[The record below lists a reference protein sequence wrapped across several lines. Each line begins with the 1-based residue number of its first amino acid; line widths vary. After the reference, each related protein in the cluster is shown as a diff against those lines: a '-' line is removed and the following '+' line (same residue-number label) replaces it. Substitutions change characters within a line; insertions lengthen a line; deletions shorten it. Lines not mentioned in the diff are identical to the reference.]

1 MKIEQK
7 SIDLLIPYAK
17 NARIHNEAQIAQI
30 AGSIKEFGF
39 NNPVLI
45 DKDNG
50 IIAGH
55 GRVLAARK
63 LGLKEVPTIQLDH
76 LSENQKKAFILAD
89 NRIAMNSH
97 WDEEILSLELSD
109 LKDALDLTD
118 LGFEVAELDKLMN
131 GILPLDEMP
140 DLRIG
145 DREPIQQMTFKLHDD
160 QVDTVDQAI
169 EYVKKNF
176 DIKNELNENSNGNAL
191 AIMAELFMTQ
201 NAHG

>member
-63 LGLKEVPTIQLDH
+63 LGFKEVPTIQLDH
-76 LSENQKKAFILAD
+76 LSENQRKAFILAD

-160 QVDTVDQAI
+160 QVDTIDQAI

-191 AIMAELFMTQ
+191 AMMAELFMTQ
-201 NAHG
+201 NANG

>member
-55 GRVLAARK
+55 GRVMAARK

-76 LSENQKKAFILAD
+76 LSETQRRAFILAD

-118 LGFEVAELDKLMN
+118 LGFEVPELDKLMN

-191 AIMAELFMTQ
+191 AMMAELFMTQ

>member
-1 MKIEQK
+1 MKIELK

-55 GRVLAARK
+55 GRVMAARK
-63 LGLKEVPTIQLDH
+63 LGLQEVPTIQLDH
-76 LSENQKKAFILAD
+76 LSDIQRKAFILAD

-118 LGFEVAELDKLMN
+118 LGFEVPELDKLMN

-191 AIMAELFMTQ
+191 AMMAELFMTQ

>member
-1 MKIEQK
+1 MKIELK

-55 GRVLAARK
+55 GRVMAARK
-63 LGLKEVPTIQLDH
+63 LGLQEVPTIQLDH
-76 LSENQKKAFILAD
+76 LSDTQRKAFILAD

-118 LGFEVAELDKLMN
+118 LGFEVPELDKLMN

-191 AIMAELFMTQ
+191 AMMAELFMTQ

>member
-1 MKIEQK
+1 MKIELK
-7 SIDLLIPYAK
+7 SIDSLIPYAK
-17 NARIHNEAQIAQI
+17 NARIHNDSQIAQI

-55 GRVLAARK
+55 GRVMAARK
-63 LGLKEVPTIQLDH
+63 LGLTEVPTIQLDH
-76 LSENQKKAFILAD
+76 LSETQSKAFILAD
-89 NRIAMNSH
+89 NRIALNSH

-109 LKDALDLTD
+109 LKNALDLTD
-118 LGFEVAELDKLMN
+118 LGFEVAELDKLLN
-131 GILPLDEMP
+131 GVAILDEMP

-160 QVDTVDQAI
+160 QVDTVDQALEFI
-169 EYVKKNF
+169 KKNY
-176 DIKNELNENSNGNAL
+176 DIKNELNQNPNGNAL
-191 AIMAELFMTQ
+191 AMLAELFMTQ
-201 NAHG
+201 NGHS

>member
-7 SIDLLIPYAK
+7 SIDSLIPYAK

-55 GRVLAARK
+55 GRVMAARK

-76 LSENQKKAFILAD
+76 LSETQRRAFILAD

-118 LGFEVAELDKLMN
+118 LGFEVPELDKLMN
-131 GILPLDEMP
+131 GIIPLDEMP

-191 AIMAELFMTQ
+191 AMMAELFMTQ

>member
-55 GRVLAARK
+55 GRVMAARK

-76 LSENQKKAFILAD
+76 LSETQRRAFILAD

-118 LGFEVAELDKLMN
+118 LGFEVPELDKLMN

-160 QVDTVDQAI
+160 QVDTIDQAI

-191 AIMAELFMTQ
+191 AMMAELFMTQ

>member
-1 MKIEQK
+1 MKIELK

-76 LSENQKKAFILAD
+76 LSENQRKAFILAD

-160 QVDTVDQAI
+160 QVDTIDQAI

-191 AIMAELFMTQ
+191 AMMAELFMTQ
-201 NAHG
+201 NANS

>member
-55 GRVLAARK
+55 GRVMAARK

-76 LSENQKKAFILAD
+76 LSENQRKAFILAD

-160 QVDTVDQAI
+160 QVDTIDQAI

-191 AIMAELFMTQ
+191 AMMAELFMTQ

>member
-55 GRVLAARK
+55 GRVMAARK

-76 LSENQKKAFILAD
+76 LSETQRKAFILAD

-118 LGFEVAELDKLMN
+118 LGFEVPELDKLMN
-131 GILPLDEMP
+131 GIIPLDEMP

-191 AIMAELFMTQ
+191 AMMAELFMTQ

>member
-1 MKIEQK
+1 MKIELK

-55 GRVLAARK
+55 GRVMAARK

-76 LSENQKKAFILAD
+76 LSENQRKAFILAD

-191 AIMAELFMTQ
+191 AMMAELFMTQ

>member
-76 LSENQKKAFILAD
+76 LSENQRKAFILAD

-160 QVDTVDQAI
+160 QVDTIDQAI

-191 AIMAELFMTQ
+191 AMMAELFMTQ
-201 NAHG
+201 NVNG

>member
-1 MKIEQK
+1 MKIELK
-7 SIDLLIPYAK
+7 DIDSLIPYAK

-55 GRVLAARK
+55 GRVMAARK
-63 LGLKEVPTIQLDH
+63 LGLQEVPTIQLDH
-76 LSENQKKAFILAD
+76 LSDNQRRAFILAD

-109 LKDALDLTD
+109 LKNAMDLTD
-118 LGFEVAELDKLMN
+118 LGFEVPELDKLMN
-131 GILPLDEMP
+131 GIIPLDEMP

-191 AIMAELFMTQ
+191 AMMAELFMTQ

>member
-1 MKIEQK
+1 MKIELK

-55 GRVLAARK
+55 GRVMAARK

-76 LSENQKKAFILAD
+76 LSETQRRAFILAD

-118 LGFEVAELDKLMN
+118 LGFEVPELDKLMN

-191 AIMAELFMTQ
+191 AMMAELFMTQ

>member
-76 LSENQKKAFILAD
+76 LSENQRKAFILAD

-160 QVDTVDQAI
+160 QVDTIDQAI

-191 AIMAELFMTQ
+191 AMMAELFMTQ
-201 NAHG
+201 NANS

>member
-55 GRVLAARK
+55 GRVMAARK

-76 LSENQKKAFILAD
+76 LSENQRKAFILAD

-160 QVDTVDQAI
+160 QVDTIDQAI

-191 AIMAELFMTQ
+191 AMMAELFMTQ
-201 NAHG
+201 NANS

>member
-55 GRVLAARK
+55 GRVMAARK

-76 LSENQKKAFILAD
+76 LSENQRRAFILAD

-160 QVDTVDQAI
+160 QVDTIDQAI

-191 AIMAELFMTQ
+191 AMMAELFMTQ
-201 NAHG
+201 NANS

>member
-1 MKIEQK
+1 MKIELK
-7 SIDLLIPYAK
+7 SIDSLIPYAK
-17 NARIHNEAQIAQI
+17 NARIHNDSQIAQI

-63 LGLKEVPTIQLDH
+63 LGLTEVPTIQLDH
-76 LSENQKKAFILAD
+76 LSETQRKAFILAD
-89 NRIAMNSH
+89 NRIALNSH

-109 LKDALDLTD
+109 LKNALDLTD
-118 LGFEVAELDKLMN
+118 LGFEVAELDKLLN
-131 GILPLDEMP
+131 GVAILDEMP

-160 QVDTVDQAI
+160 QVDTVDQALEFI
-169 EYVKKNF
+169 KKNY
-176 DIKNELNENSNGNAL
+176 DIKNELNQNPNGNAL
-191 AIMAELFMTQ
+191 AMLAELFMTQ
-201 NAHG
+201 NGHS

>member
-55 GRVLAARK
+55 GRVMAARK
-63 LGLKEVPTIQLDH
+63 LGLQEVPTIQLDH
-76 LSENQKKAFILAD
+76 LSDTQRKAFILAD

-131 GILPLDEMP
+131 GIIPLDEMP

-160 QVDTVDQAI
+160 QVDTIDQAI

-191 AIMAELFMTQ
+191 AMMAELFMTQ

>member
-45 DKDNG
+45 DKNNG

-76 LSENQKKAFILAD
+76 LSENQRKAFILAD

-160 QVDTVDQAI
+160 QVDTIDQAI

-191 AIMAELFMTQ
+191 AMMAELFMTQ
-201 NAHG
+201 NVNG

>member
-1 MKIEQK
+1 MKIELK
-7 SIDLLIPYAK
+7 SIDSLIPYAK
-17 NARIHNEAQIAQI
+17 NARIHNDSQIAQI

-55 GRVLAARK
+55 GRVMAARK
-63 LGLKEVPTIQLDH
+63 LGLTEVPTIQLDH
-76 LSENQKKAFILAD
+76 LSETQRKAFILAD
-89 NRIAMNSH
+89 NRIALNSH

-109 LKDALDLTD
+109 LKNALDLTD
-118 LGFEVAELDKLMN
+118 LGFEVAELDKLLN
-131 GILPLDEMP
+131 GVAILDEMP

-160 QVDTVDQAI
+160 QVDTVDQALEFI
-169 EYVKKNF
+169 KKNY
-176 DIKNELNENSNGNAL
+176 DIKNELNQNPNGNAL
-191 AIMAELFMTQ
+191 AMLAELFMTQ
-201 NAHG
+201 NGHS

>member
-55 GRVLAARK
+55 GRVMAARK

-76 LSENQKKAFILAD
+76 LSENQRKAFILAD

-191 AIMAELFMTQ
+191 AMMAELFMTQ
-201 NAHG
+201 NANS

>member
-1 MKIEQK
+1 MKIELK

-55 GRVLAARK
+55 GRVMAARK
-63 LGLKEVPTIQLDH
+63 LGLQEVPTIQLDH
-76 LSENQKKAFILAD
+76 LSENQRKAFILAD

-191 AIMAELFMTQ
+191 AMMAELFMTQ

>member
-1 MKIEQK
+1 
-7 SIDLLIPYAK
+7 
-17 NARIHNEAQIAQI
+17 
-30 AGSIKEFGF
+30 
-39 NNPVLI
+39 
-45 DKDNG
+45 
-50 IIAGH
+50 
-55 GRVLAARK
+55 
-63 LGLKEVPTIQLDH
+63 VPTIQLDH
-76 LSENQKKAFILAD
+76 LSENQRRAFILAD

-191 AIMAELFMTQ
+191 AMMAELFMTQ

>member
-39 NNPVLI
+39 NNPILI

-76 LSENQKKAFILAD
+76 LSETQRRAFILAD

-109 LKDALDLTD
+109 LKHALDLTD

-131 GILPLDEMP
+131 GIIPLDEMP

-191 AIMAELFMTQ
+191 AMMAELFMTQ

>member
-76 LSENQKKAFILAD
+76 LSETQRRAFILAD

-118 LGFEVAELDKLMN
+118 LGFEVPELDKLMN
-131 GILPLDEMP
+131 GIIPLDEMP

-191 AIMAELFMTQ
+191 AMMAELFMTQ

>member
-1 MKIEQK
+1 MKIELK
-7 SIDLLIPYAK
+7 DIDLLIPYAK

-55 GRVLAARK
+55 GRVMAARK
-63 LGLKEVPTIQLDH
+63 LGLQEVPTIQLDH
-76 LSENQKKAFILAD
+76 LSDNQRRAFILAD

-109 LKDALDLTD
+109 LKNAMDLTD
-118 LGFEVAELDKLMN
+118 LGFEVPELDKLMN
-131 GILPLDEMP
+131 GIIPLDEMP

-191 AIMAELFMTQ
+191 AMMAELFMTQ

>member
-7 SIDLLIPYAK
+7 SIDSLIPYAK

-55 GRVLAARK
+55 GRVMAARK

-76 LSENQKKAFILAD
+76 LSETQRRAFILAD

-118 LGFEVAELDKLMN
+118 LGFEVPELDKLMN

-191 AIMAELFMTQ
+191 AMMAELFMTQ

>member
-1 MKIEQK
+1 MKIELK
-7 SIDLLIPYAK
+7 DIDSLIPYAK

-55 GRVLAARK
+55 GRVMAARK
-63 LGLKEVPTIQLDH
+63 LGLQEVPTIQLDH
-76 LSENQKKAFILAD
+76 LSDNQRRAFILAD

-109 LKDALDLTD
+109 LKNAMDLTD
-118 LGFEVAELDKLMN
+118 LGFEVPELDKLMN
-131 GILPLDEMP
+131 GIIPLDEMP

-191 AIMAELFMTQ
+191 AMMAELFMTQ
-201 NAHG
+201 NAHS

>member
-1 MKIEQK
+1 MKIELK
-7 SIDLLIPYAK
+7 NIDSLIPYAK

-55 GRVLAARK
+55 GRVMAARK

-76 LSENQKKAFILAD
+76 LSETQRKAFILAD

-118 LGFEVAELDKLMN
+118 LGFEVPELDKLMN
-131 GILPLDEMP
+131 GIIPLDEMP

-191 AIMAELFMTQ
+191 AMMAELFMTQ
-201 NAHG
+201 NAHS

>member
-191 AIMAELFMTQ
+191 AMMAELFMTQ